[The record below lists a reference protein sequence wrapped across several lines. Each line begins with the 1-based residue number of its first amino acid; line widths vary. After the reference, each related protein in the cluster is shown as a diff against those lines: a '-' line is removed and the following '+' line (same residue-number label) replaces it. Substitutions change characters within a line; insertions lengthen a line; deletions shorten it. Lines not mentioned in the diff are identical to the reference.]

1 MGYCDIFLP
10 GIYQVY
16 MDAVFF
22 PRAVNDPLVLAQ
34 EGWHYE
40 IEKKDDPLTFTGGDL
55 GGNITVSLK
64 RRLRNN
70 HQESRYVRGQSV
82 PCA

>member
-40 IEKKDDPLTFTGGDL
+40 IEKKDDPLTFKGGDL
-55 GGNITVSLK
+55 GGEHH
-64 RRLRNN
+64 R
-70 HQESRYVRGQSV
+70 
-82 PCA
+82 

>member
-1 MGYCDIFLP
+1 
-10 GIYQVY
+10 

-40 IEKKDDPLTFTGGDL
+40 IEKKDDPLTFKGGDL
-55 GGNITVSLK
+55 RGNIKVSQLEEEP
-64 RRLRNN
+64 L
-70 HQESRYVRGQSV
+70 YIL
-82 PCA
+82 

>member
-1 MGYCDIFLP
+1 
-10 GIYQVY
+10 

-40 IEKKDDPLTFTGGDL
+40 IEKKDDPLTFKGGDL
-55 GGNITVSLK
+55 RGNIKVSQLEEETLYTYFETVRIK
-64 RRLRNN
+64 I
-70 HQESRYVRGQSV
+70 Y
-82 PCA
+82 